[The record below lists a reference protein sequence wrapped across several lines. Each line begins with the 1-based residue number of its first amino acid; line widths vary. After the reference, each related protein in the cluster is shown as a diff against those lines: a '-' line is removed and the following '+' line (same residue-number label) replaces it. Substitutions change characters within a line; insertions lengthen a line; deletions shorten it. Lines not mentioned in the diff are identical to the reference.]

1 MYTSGVA
8 TAPWKKCKT
17 INHDLCVICQS
28 TSKAYSVVKQP
39 KLESVNRL
47 LESCKIRH
55 ENHDSSVTDLF
66 DIIET
71 ITAPEFIEKHFTY
84 HRECYDRLTNIK
96 TIEQVVK
103 RYEAAIQTASSNVIS
118 RTPGRPSN
126 DQSNKLS
133 EEVQFTPNRRSNVPI
148 FDKNSFIICQTAG
161 VKMHKVEFFQ
171 TGQNMLKVAE
181 KLEDKSFYLRL
192 DAIPNVVDAVAND
205 VHYH

>member
-1 MYTSGVA
+1 M
-8 TAPWKKCKT
+8 
-17 INHDLCVICQS
+17 
-28 TSKAYSVVKQP
+28 VKQP
-39 KLESVNRL
+39 NLESVNKL

-118 RTPGRPSN
+118 RTPGRPSSN
-126 DQSNKLS
+126 QSNKLT
-133 EEVQFTPNRRSNVPI
+133 EEVQFTPSRRSNVPI
-148 FDKNSFIICQTAG
+148 VDKNNCIICQIPG
-161 VKMHKVEFFQ
+161 GKMHKVELLQ
-171 TGQNMLKVAE
+171 TCSKQR
-181 KLEDKSFYLRL
+181 KS
-192 DAIPNVVDAVAND
+192 
-205 VHYH
+205 